1 MKSRKNYGRK
11 IKRNKLNLYT
21 KRKTKAQKIL
31 YTIFAVI
38 LLLGLVFFGYCLG
51 KPLLEYFENNASLS
65 DTPEW
70 TPPEE
75 DTEPSQTS
83 APSEMTAV
91 PVETTLPAGTEAP
104 EESGRTYAV
113 GVPSSALANSP
124 ALSAFAAKSAADG
137 FTAAVVLLKDNDGN
151 VRYASELEQLKGS
164 DAVTGTLTAEEISRI
179 LTENGLTPFAA
190 ISVLSD
196 NAGCIANP
204 DMSYKLIDEET
215 VSWLDYTKNP
225 PVRWV
230 NPESRAAADYVTAM
244 INELKAAGFSEIIQ
258 TNIVFPD
265 FQEYDRSYIAGK
277 YFSADRY
284 KMLTRVIAENAYI
297 EVNAA
302 DVLSGTAEVLKNK
315 ELKNKI
321 LVRISKEDFPA
332 EKGYPASASSL
343 LEVIMSKASSKYS
356 GFRFSPLISGT
367 DFSAAELEEMQKIS
381 YEMGYTE
388 FFIG

>member
-1 MKSRKNYGRK
+1 MKSRRNYGRK

-31 YTIFAVI
+31 HTIFAVI
-38 LLLGLVFFGYCLG
+38 LLLGLMFFGYCLG
-51 KPLLEYFENNASLS
+51 KPLLEYFENNTSLS
-65 DTPEW
+65 ETPEW

-75 DTEPSQTS
+75 STEPPQTS
-83 APSEMTAV
+83 AAPD
-91 PVETTLPAGTEAP
+91 ETTSSAVTVAP
-104 EESGRTYAV
+104 EEIGCTYAV

-151 VRYASELEQLKGS
+151 VRYASALEQLQGS
-164 DAVTGTLTAEEISRI
+164 DAVTGTLTAEEISDI
-179 LTENGLTPFAA
+179 LKENGLVPFAA

-204 DMSYKLIDEET
+204 DISYKLIDEEN

-230 NPESRAAADYVTAM
+230 NPESRAAADYIKAM

-258 TNIVFPD
+258 TNIIFPD
-265 FQEYDRSYIAGK
+265 FQEYDRKYIAGK
-277 YFSADRY
+277 YFGADRY
-284 KMLTRVIAENAYI
+284 KMLTGVIAESAHI

-302 DVLSGTAEVLKNK
+302 DALSGTAEVLKNK

-321 LVRISKEDFPA
+321 IVRIIREDFPA

-343 LEVIMSKASSKYS
+343 LEVVMSKISSKYS

-367 DFSAAELEEMQKIS
+367 DFSAEELKAMQKTAS
-381 YEMGYTE
+381 DMGYTE